1 MLCSSFD
8 LSYFYLWKKKK
19 IMELLRFRFYA
30 WLFELTSFQDI
41 PVFLC
46 QILLNALV
54 CCSILSID
62 STFLLAL
69 VNIMQKI
76 DKMYAAFTGQPLE
89 KVQQYTERDRFL
101 SVSEVIFLSPLF
113 FFNLFI
119 FLLSFFKE
127 WEWKMNTKHLQ
138 VVLMKIAF

>member
-1 MLCSSFD
+1 
-8 LSYFYLWKKKK
+8 
-19 IMELLRFRFYA
+19 MELLRFRFYA

-119 FLLSFFKE
+119 FSFIFFFFFLKNGNGKWTQNICKLSS
-127 WEWKMNTKHLQ
+127 WKLPFNSD
-138 VVLMKIAF
+138 IS